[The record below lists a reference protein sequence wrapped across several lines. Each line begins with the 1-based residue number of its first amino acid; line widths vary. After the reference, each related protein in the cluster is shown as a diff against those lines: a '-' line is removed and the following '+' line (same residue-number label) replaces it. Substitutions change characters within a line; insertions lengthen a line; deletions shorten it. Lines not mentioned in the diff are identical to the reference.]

1 MNNSWTVFGSPI
13 NAVIQ
18 AAEQFGASR
27 RELLLAANI
36 DETLLRQTEQRFPV
50 SVLFD
55 LYRLADQATANPDIG
70 LTVGRISYLT
80 GLNLH
85 LYMATICHDVRDYLN
100 LMPSLLKLKGDIGEM
115 LTRKES
121 NAIVLEWNPLLA
133 DTAKQRYLSDEMLA
147 ATALVFN
154 SLCVFQIPVLEAHFT
169 YSRPADTSKLEAVFG
184 SNLRFDQAISSVRFD
199 RKMLNYRLVEQSHD
213 IDPND
218 SDSMQDLIYQRDK
231 TDAFLSSLRQS
242 IAQNLPDSEVSLDVV
257 AGDLNVSR
265 RTLQRRLSD
274 RGTQFSQ
281 VLQEVRVHLAVRYL
295 SDKRLGMA
303 EIAFL
308 LGYADQGSFS
318 NAFKSW
324 YGVSPREFRL
334 QPKVQQ

>member
-1 MNNSWTVFGSPI
+1 MNSPWTIFGGPI

-27 RELLLAANI
+27 RDLLLAANI
-36 DETLLRQTEQRFPV
+36 DESLLRQPEHRFPA
-50 SVLFD
+50 SLLFD
-55 LYRLADQATANPDIG
+55 IYRLADQATNNPDIG

-115 LTRKES
+115 RTRKES
-121 NAIVLEWNPLLA
+121 QSIILEWVPLSA
-133 DTAKQRYLSDEMLA
+133 DSAKQRYLSDEMLA
-147 ATALVFN
+147 AAALVFN
-154 SLCVFQIPVLEAHFT
+154 SLCVFEIPVLEARFS
-169 YSRPADTSKLEAVFG
+169 YSRPADTSRLEEFFG
-184 SNLRFDQAISSVRFD
+184 SNLRFDQAVSGLHFD
-199 RKMLNYRLVEQSHD
+199 RKMLAYRLVEQSRD
-213 IDPND
+213 IDLND
-218 SDSMQDLIYQRDK
+218 SRSMAGLFDERDSH
-231 TDAFLSSLRQS
+231 DAFISALRQS
-242 IAQNLPDSEVSLDVV
+242 IAQNLPEGEVSLDTV

-265 RTLQRRLSD
+265 RTLQRRLAD

-281 VLQEVRVHLAVRYL
+281 VLQELRMHLAVRYL

-308 LGYADQGSFS
+308 LGYGDQGSFS
-318 NAFKSW
+318 NAFKIW

-334 QPKVQQ
+334 QPKAN